1 MVFLLIIASFGILL
15 FLLNKNIDYII
26 KNLFLGLILHY
37 LPNFFLSLNQSINS
51 MRINR
56 FFCSACGNAGCS
68 QFSWAQV
75 KVDPK
80 ERLSPIVKSFVD
92 EVNNN
97 SQLENLAS
105 ELLDGIGPRL
115 VGTPEM
121 LAANEWSANKLL
133 FPGSGCQSSTIR
145 NPERMA
151 KRDDSC

>member
-1 MVFLLIIASFGILL
+1 
-15 FLLNKNIDYII
+15 
-26 KNLFLGLILHY
+26 
-37 LPNFFLSLNQSINS
+37 

-56 FFCSACGNAGCS
+56 FFAVPAVMLAA

-80 ERLSPIVKSFVD
+80 ERLNPIVKSFVD

-97 SQLENLAS
+97 SQLENMAY

-121 LAANEWSANKLL
+121 LAANEWSAGKLRSENRT
-133 FPGSGCQSSTIR
+133 F
-145 NPERMA
+145 
-151 KRDDSC
+151 